1 MNYASHMKREQLA
14 YLSDDE
20 LLREARTGDES
31 AFTEV
36 VRRYGSMVHGFAFKL
51 CRDTH
56 KAEESYQDTFINVY
70 RKLDQF
76 DHKAKFSTWLY
87 SIVANN
93 CLMKHRK
100 RKLDAEMESLD
111 APQTDDEQERGPRSV
126 ATWDD
131 SPIDTLMNHELQQKL
146 DLAIR
151 KLPADYRVVFV
162 LRDVEHQSAEETA
175 KILHLS
181 VPAVKSR
188 LRRARVFLRN
198 ELHPYMTQ

>member
-1 MNYASHMKREQLA
+1 MKEHIHA
-14 YLSDDE
+14 LSDDD
-20 LLREARTGDES
+20 LLLAARTGDEQ
-31 AFTEV
+31 AFTEL
-36 VRRYGSMVHGFAFKL
+36 VRRYGTMVHGFAFKL
-51 CRDTH
+51 CRDAH
-56 KAEESYQDTFINVY
+56 KADESYQDTFINVY

-76 DHKAKFSTWLY
+76 DGKSKFSTWLY

-93 CLMKHRK
+93 CLMKYRK

-111 APQTDDEQERGPRSV
+111 APHMDTDEEGAHFVQS
-126 ATWDD
+126 WDD
-131 SPIDTLMNHELQQKL
+131 SPIDTLMNKELRKKL
-146 DLAIR
+146 DTAIQ

-188 LRRARVFLRN
+188 LRRARVFLR
-198 ELHPYMTQ
+198 EQLHQYMIQ

>member
-1 MNYASHMKREQLA
+1 MKNEQLHI
-14 YLSDDE
+14 LTDDD
-20 LLREARTGDES
+20 LLREARTGDER
-31 AFTEV
+31 AFTEL
-36 VRRYGSMVHGFAFKL
+36 VRRYGSMVHGFSFKL
-51 CRDTH
+51 CRDVH

-76 DHKAKFSTWLY
+76 DGKSKFSTWLY

-100 RKLDAEMESLD
+100 RKLDAELESLD
-111 APQTDDEQERGPRSV
+111 APQMDEDEHGARFVQS
-126 ATWDD
+126 WDD
-131 SPIDTLMNHELQQKL
+131 TPIEKLMTNELRRKL
-146 DLAIR
+146 DAAIQ
-151 KLPADYRVVFV
+151 KLPAEYRVVFV

-198 ELHPYMTQ
+198 ELHQYMTQ